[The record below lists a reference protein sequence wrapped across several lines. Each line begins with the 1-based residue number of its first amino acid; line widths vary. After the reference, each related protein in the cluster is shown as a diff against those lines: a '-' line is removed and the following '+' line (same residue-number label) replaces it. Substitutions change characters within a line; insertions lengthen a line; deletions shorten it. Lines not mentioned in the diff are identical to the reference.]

1 MRTIHNHPATKKA
14 GAALF
19 SCLLTLLMLF
29 CSLPSRADNQESIKK
44 KEYNKSF
51 NAGKSDNV
59 YIDNRFGSI
68 TVTYWSKNEVS
79 IRVVVEAKARNE
91 QRAQAHI
98 DRVSVNMEKSGNTI
112 SAVTSLKEQSG
123 NGSNE
128 SFSIKYFVNMPAG
141 ISSDLNQKY
150 GNISMPEEN
159 KGNCSLHVKYGNING
174 GNFSAPLDIEAQ
186 YGNVEINDVA
196 NASLDLSYCGKAVLS
211 NASNLEIDS
220 RYSNL
225 EIRKVK
231 NINLDIKY
239 GNVDILSLD
248 KGTMDIKY
256 SQADIRYLKDE
267 LNVDGLSY
275 STLNILDVSPNFKSI
290 YADSHYGNLKIDI
303 PSNASFK
310 VSAEGMKYGDYDI
323 RGFNVTRSNIEDKTD
338 HKTEVNGGR
347 GGYIEY
353 EGNSYGNLKIRTK

>member
-1 MRTIHNHPATKKA
+1 MRTIQNYSTTKKA
-14 GAALF
+14 GQVLYP
-19 SCLLTLLMLF
+19 CLLAILMLF
-29 CSLPSRADNQESIKK
+29 GSLPSWADNQESIKK
-44 KEYNKSF
+44 KEFNKSF
-51 NAGKSDNV
+51 SASKSDNV

-68 TVTYWSKNEVS
+68 TVTYWNKNEVS
-79 IRVVVEAKARNE
+79 IHIVVEAKARND
-91 QRAQAHI
+91 QRAQSHI
-98 DRVSVNMEKSGNTI
+98 DRVSVNMEKTGNTI

-128 SFSIKYFVNMPAG
+128 SFSIKYFVNMPSG

-159 KGNCSLHVKYGNING
+159 KGNCLLHVKYGNING
-174 GNFSAPLDIEAQ
+174 GNFSASLNIEAQ
-186 YGNVEINDVA
+186 YGNVDINNVE
-196 NASLDLSYCGKAVLS
+196 NATLDLAYCGKVAIS

-220 RYSNL
+220 KYSSL

-231 NINLDIKY
+231 NINMEIKY
-239 GNVDILSLD
+239 GNFDIDYLD
-248 KGTMDIKY
+248 KGDLDIKY

-267 LNVDGLSY
+267 LNIDGLSY
-275 STLNILDVSPNFKSI
+275 STLKIRDVSPNFRSI
-290 YADSHYGNLKIDI
+290 YADSHYGNLNIDL

-310 VSAEGMKYGDYDI
+310 VFAEGMKYGDYDI
-323 RGFNVTRSNIEDKTD
+323 RGFNVTHSSVEDKTD

-347 GGYIEY
+347 SGRIEY

>member
-1 MRTIHNHPATKKA
+1 MRTIHNNPITKEA
-14 GAALF
+14 GQTLYP
-19 SCLLTLLMLF
+19 CLLALLMLF
-29 CSLPSRADNQESIKK
+29 CSLPSWADSQESIKR
-44 KEYNKSF
+44 KEFNKSF
-51 NAGKSDNV
+51 SASKSDNV

-68 TVTYWSKNEVS
+68 TVTYWNKNEVS
-79 IRVVVEAKARNE
+79 IRIVVEAKARNE

-98 DRVSVNMEKSGNTI
+98 DRVSVNMEKSGTTI

-128 SFSIKYFVNMPAG
+128 SFSIKYFVSMPSG

-159 KGNCSLHVKYGNING
+159 KGNCLLHVKYGNISG
-174 GNFSAPLDIEAQ
+174 GNFSGSLNIEAQ
-186 YGNVEINDVA
+186 YGNVEINNVV
-196 NASLDLSYCGKAVLS
+196 NATLDLSYCGKASVS
-211 NASNLEIDS
+211 NASNLDIDS
-220 RYSNL
+220 KYSNL

-231 NINLDIKY
+231 SIEMEIKY
-239 GNVDILSLD
+239 GNVDISSLD
-248 KGTMDIKY
+248 KGNMDIKY

-275 STLNILDVSPNFKSI
+275 STLKIKDVSPNFKSI
-290 YADSHYGNLKIDI
+290 YAESHYGNLKIDI

-310 VSAEGMKYGDYDI
+310 VSAEGMKYGNYDI
-323 RGFNVTRSNIEDKTD
+323 KGFNVTHSSVEDKTD

-347 GGYIEY
+347 GGRIEY
-353 EGNSYGNLKIRTK
+353 EGNSYGNLNIRTK